1 MFMLTDIRIH
11 DSVHLNLYL
20 LIISTLN
27 ILVNTLYH
35 RLLLYRM
42 VLYEMGNKLEPGIDI
57 FLFQSRIAVKLCV
70 NLL

>member
-11 DSVHLNLYL
+11 ESVHLNLYF

-27 ILVNTLYH
+27 FLVNTLYH